1 MFASLG
7 CGTCPLP
14 PPPHAANKLAMGMRR
29 LSECIRGS
37 YARASRC
44 RQYFERKSL
53 ERVLEAPDNLVLA
66 LQRLRPFAVRSRAAA
81 CLRRGADFFAEPF
94 RATGALAWRTG
105 LTTAWRFVAVRRF
118 SLACLSDFFAAVVAL
133 TALATLCGFAEAPMI
148 AVTFSTLLEGVDFA
162 VFRTSLPGTA
172 AGVGGV
178 AVATGTEATAFVL
191 PFGRPPFRANCASA
205 SILRKASCASA
216 IN

>member
-1 MFASLG
+1 MSAFADHTRGRVGVASIAKEKASSV
-7 CGTCPLP
+7 CS
-14 PPPHAANKLAMGMRR
+14 R
-29 LSECIRGS
+29 LQTIVCS
-37 YARASRC
+37 
-44 RQYFERKSL
+44 
-53 ERVLEAPDNLVLA
+53 

-94 RATGALAWRTG
+94 RATGALARRTG
-105 LTTAWRFVAVRRF
+105 FPTAWGFEAVRRF
-118 SLACLSDFFAAVVAL
+118 SLACLSDFFAVL
-133 TALATLCGFAEAPMI
+133 ALAALVTLCGFADASMT

>member
-1 MFASLG
+1 
-7 CGTCPLP
+7 
-14 PPPHAANKLAMGMRR
+14 
-29 LSECIRGS
+29 
-37 YARASRC
+37 
-44 RQYFERKSL
+44 
-53 ERVLEAPDNLVLA
+53 
-66 LQRLRPFAVRSRAAA
+66 
-81 CLRRGADFFAEPF
+81 
-94 RATGALAWRTG
+94 
-105 LTTAWRFVAVRRF
+105 
-118 SLACLSDFFAAVVAL
+118 
-133 TALATLCGFAEAPMI
+133 MI

-178 AVATGTEATAFVL
+178 AVATGTETTAFVL